1 MEGGTDTYGRVEV
14 CNNNVWGTVCDD
26 EWDAADAQVACRALG
41 YPTTEGIPRTDVPA
55 GTGLIWLDDM
65 RCVGSEDS
73 LFDCMANQPGIHNCR
88 HHEDAGVECR
98 KW

>member
-1 MEGGTDTYGRVEV
+1 MQGGTNTSRCVEV
-14 CNNNVWGTVCDD
+14 CNSNVWGTVCDD
-26 EWDAADAQVACRALG
+26 EWGTADAQVACRALG
-41 YPTTEGIPRTDVPA
+41 YSAMGAIPLTDVPA

-73 LFDCMANQPGIHNCR
+73 LFNCMANQLGIHNCN
-88 HHEDAGVECR
+88 HLEDTRVECR